1 MNRRGFLATGLG
13 TVAASA
19 AAREVAAAGQAA
31 VAAESAGEAVR
42 ADRAGHLALHPRDIK
57 LCVKPVMAN
66 LIHTGEWQG
75 PCRWTSVRPEV
86 EKANAEQSF
95 ARWSKQLRTQG
106 LGRPEDVRVLEPVH
120 VTFCEDWVLR
130 PEQYA
135 KLAAD
140 SRETD
145 VFFMYPSGNS
155 RSSYEI
161 GNKFGKPIVLGGLGC
176 RNTDIACYTLA
187 KGNEV
192 FVAGDDLD
200 LAKLLSLLRAR
211 KVFRQTTVLYPTNG
225 VPPFTCGN
233 VSDFEDLRKRLGVT
247 VKTIPYREMIDEMNR
262 LLGDRAAGQKAEQD
276 AAELLRKADRSF
288 IDEKFVLRS
297 MLFDRCIRNLMA
309 RHGCNAFTIDCFEFC
324 PSKLPQQWLITPCLL
339 HAMLGNEG
347 IASSCEADFGSLLA
361 VRLLISVSNKSP
373 HQGNGDPRGA
383 DAFRINHSAPS
394 MKMNGLDQP
403 DLPYQLGRFVQQ
415 GWGTK
420 AVIDFMNNQE
430 KTVTVAR
437 VDATATKVLVLK
449 GTLVGSSG
457 WGKDL
462 IGCSVEAVI
471 QPPPGRRDEFF
482 RRRLVYG
489 NHLQWVYGDWTKELK
504 ALGEMLGLG
513 VEVIA

>member
-1 MNRRGFLATGLG
+1 MNRRGFLATSLG
-13 TVAASA
+13 TVVAGA
-19 AAREVAAAGQAA
+19 AAAEVAMAADAAGAA
-31 VAAESAGEAVR
+31 P
-42 ADRAGHLALHPRDIK
+42 RAGGAAIPLHPRDTK
-57 LCVKPVMAN
+57 LCVKPVMCN
-66 LIHTGEWQG
+66 VIHTHEWQG
-75 PCRWTSVRPEV
+75 PCRWTSASPEV
-86 EKANAEQSF
+86 EKANAEKSF
-95 ARWSKQLRTQG
+95 AQWSKQLQTAG

-120 VTFCEDWVLR
+120 VTFHEDWVLK
-130 PEQYA
+130 PEEYA

-140 SRETD
+140 SQETD
-145 VFFMYPSGNS
+145 VFFMFPSGNS

-161 GNKFGKPIVLGGLGC
+161 GNKFGKPIVLNGLGC

-192 FVAGDDLD
+192 FVAGDDMD
-200 LAKLLSLLRAR
+200 LTKLLALLRAR
-211 KVFRQTTVLYPTNG
+211 KVFRSTRVLYPTNG

-233 VSDFEDLRKRLGVT
+233 VWDFQDLRKRLGVT
-247 VKTIPYREMIDEMNR
+247 VKNILYREMTDEMNR
-262 LLGDRAAGQKAEQD
+262 GLGDHAATQQASQA
-276 AAELLRKADRSF
+276 AAELLRKADKSF
-288 IDEKFVLRS
+288 IDQNFVLRS

-309 RHGCNAFTIDCFEFC
+309 RHECNAFTIDCFEFC

-373 HQGNGDPRGA
+373 HQGNGDPRGR
-383 DAFRINHSAPS
+383 DTFRINHSAPS
-394 MKMNGLDQP
+394 MKMNGLDKP

-420 AVIDFMNNQE
+420 AVIDFMKNEE

-437 VDATATKVLVLK
+437 VDPTATKLLVLK

-457 WGKDL
+457 WGQDL

-482 RRRLVYG
+482 RKRLVFG
-489 NHLQWVYGDWTKELK
+489 NHLQWVYGDYTKELK
-504 ALGEMLGLG
+504 TLGEMLGLG